1 MSNLALNL
9 EDMDAFLDLESPYM
23 YADEYLDT
31 ANSSES
37 TSPIMSSVRTPL
49 SSITFALPH
58 PAQVPR

>member
-1 MSNLALNL
+1 MSNLTLNL

-37 TSPIMSSVRTPL
+37 TSPIMSSVRPTPL
-49 SSITFALPH
+49 
-58 PAQVPR
+58 